1 MKVPVRALKE
11 LEERML
17 QLAKVNEKD
26 MTEYLMNNKYHLYL
40 QTRAHKTT
48 TEFWANR
55 VKEIIERYED
65 DEV

>member
-1 MKVPVRALKE
+1 MKVPLKELKE
-11 LEERML
+11 LEEHMRH
-17 QLAKVNEKD
+17 LATVNEKD

-55 VKEIIERYED
+55 VRDIIERYKK
-65 DEV
+65 

>member
-1 MKVPVRALKE
+1 MKVPVRVLKE
-11 LEERML
+11 LEESML

-40 QTRAHKTT
+40 QTRAHKNT

-55 VKEIIERYED
+55 VKEIIEKYED